1 MQRTSGTRPLARTA
15 RPRAKPAAQGLLRRI
30 RIKKAWKQTVR
41 GRSVT
46 ATCERASQPMEV
58 PRMRAL
64 SRVGSAK
71 RKPRPSRV
79 MGRRAAISGGKP
91 RVSNVAMSQ

>member
-1 MQRTSGTRPLARTA
+1 MR
-15 RPRAKPAAQGLLRRI
+15 
-30 RIKKAWKQTVR
+30 KAWKQTVR

-58 PRMRAL
+58 PRMRAA
-64 SRVGSAK
+64 SSEGRVK
-71 RKPRPSRV
+71 RNPRPSRV
-79 MGRRAAISGGKP
+79 TGRRAARSGGKP